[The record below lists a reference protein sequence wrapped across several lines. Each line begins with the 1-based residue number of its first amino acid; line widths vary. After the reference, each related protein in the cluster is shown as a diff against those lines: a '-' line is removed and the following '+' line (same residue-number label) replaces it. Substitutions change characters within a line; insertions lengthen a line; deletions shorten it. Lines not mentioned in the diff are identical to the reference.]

1 MKKAYLT
8 LDPPREPDGTLCR
21 TGLRRSAPVVL
32 LPGDPQRSRKM
43 AALFAEASFTAHRGT
58 FATYTGKTPG
68 GADIAV
74 TSSGMGCA
82 CVAAALEELAA
93 AGAEAVIRVG
103 TCGGVQ
109 PDLAPGTIVIASG
122 CVRGE
127 GASYELVPPE
137 FPAVADP
144 LLVRALCSAAQELDE
159 PVRVGLY
166 RSHDAF
172 YMESKAAHPGL
183 RERMQKWIDTGVLV
197 VENESGLLF
206 TYGHLLGLRAASICV
221 ALGSM
226 FADPNANVY
235 GAYADP
241 EHLARR
247 IETATRIAMRA
258 AETTKNAYANVL
270 QADDYAEQADFEND
284 GTITKLSV
292 ATTGGEQTG
301 YVAETTFSGAQGMIT
316 MVVGLDSDYN
326 CTGVYITK
334 HSETSGLGA
343 KAADTT
349 DGAWRDNLV
358 GQGDGLALTKD
369 KGTVAAISG
378 ATITSRAVVT
388 EVQTVINAA
397 KSLG

>member
-1 MKKAYLT
+1 MQNYSGEKDLQYHLQIRPG
-8 LDPPREPDGTLCR
+8 DVGRY
-21 TGLRRSAPVVL
+21 VI
-32 LPGDPQRSRKM
+32 LPGDPKRCAKIAKHFDDAKLIADSRE
-43 AALFAEASFTAHRGT
+43 FV
-58 FATYTGKTPG
+58 TYTGYLDGEKVSVTSTGIGGPSASIAMEELVLC
-68 GADIAV
+68 GAD
-74 TSSGMGCA
+74 TF
-82 CVAAALEELAA
+82 
-93 AGAEAVIRVG
+93 IRVG

-258 AETTKNAYANVL
+258 AELLEGSK
-270 QADDYAEQADFEND
+270 
-284 GTITKLSV
+284 
-292 ATTGGEQTG
+292 
-301 YVAETTFSGAQGMIT
+301 
-316 MVVGLDSDYN
+316 
-326 CTGVYITK
+326 
-334 HSETSGLGA
+334 
-343 KAADTT
+343 
-349 DGAWRDNLV
+349 
-358 GQGDGLALTKD
+358 
-369 KGTVAAISG
+369 
-378 ATITSRAVVT
+378 
-388 EVQTVINAA
+388 
-397 KSLG
+397 

>member
-8 LDPPREPDGTLCR
+8 LDPPREPNGTLCR
-21 TGLRRSAPVVL
+21 TGLRHSAPVVL
-32 LPGDPQRSRKM
+32 LPGDPAAQPQDGRAVRSGLVYGPPGHICDLYRQNTGRRGYRRHKQR
-43 AALFAEASFTAHRGT
+43 H
-58 FATYTGKTPG
+58 
-68 GADIAV
+68 
-74 TSSGMGCA
+74 GCA

-258 AETTKNAYANVL
+258 TELLEGTK
-270 QADDYAEQADFEND
+270 
-284 GTITKLSV
+284 
-292 ATTGGEQTG
+292 
-301 YVAETTFSGAQGMIT
+301 
-316 MVVGLDSDYN
+316 
-326 CTGVYITK
+326 
-334 HSETSGLGA
+334 
-343 KAADTT
+343 
-349 DGAWRDNLV
+349 
-358 GQGDGLALTKD
+358 
-369 KGTVAAISG
+369 
-378 ATITSRAVVT
+378 
-388 EVQTVINAA
+388 
-397 KSLG
+397 

>member
-1 MKKAYLT
+1 MKYS
-8 LDPPREPDGTLCR
+8 ENPDKQYHIQVGAGEVGR
-21 TGLRRSAPVVL
+21 YVI
-32 LPGDPQRSRKM
+32 LPGDPKRCAKIAAYFDDARLVADSR
-43 AALFAEASFTAHRGT
+43 EYV
-58 FATYTGKTPG
+58 TYTGYLDGVKVSVTSTGIGGPSASIAMEELVKC
-68 GADIAV
+68 GAD
-74 TSSGMGCA
+74 TF
-82 CVAAALEELAA
+82 
-93 AGAEAVIRVG
+93 IRVG

-258 AETTKNAYANVL
+258 AELLEGSK
-270 QADDYAEQADFEND
+270 
-284 GTITKLSV
+284 
-292 ATTGGEQTG
+292 
-301 YVAETTFSGAQGMIT
+301 
-316 MVVGLDSDYN
+316 
-326 CTGVYITK
+326 
-334 HSETSGLGA
+334 
-343 KAADTT
+343 
-349 DGAWRDNLV
+349 
-358 GQGDGLALTKD
+358 
-369 KGTVAAISG
+369 
-378 ATITSRAVVT
+378 
-388 EVQTVINAA
+388 
-397 KSLG
+397 